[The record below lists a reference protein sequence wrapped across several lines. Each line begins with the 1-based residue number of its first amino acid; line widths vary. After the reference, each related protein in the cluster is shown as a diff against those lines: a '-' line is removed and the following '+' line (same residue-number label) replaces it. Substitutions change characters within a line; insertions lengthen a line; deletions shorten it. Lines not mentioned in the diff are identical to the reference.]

1 MIFRVCSRY
10 ISVFLLIMSA
20 GLSLSGF
27 QVSAEESVDEKREE
41 IREMASET
49 LTKLYE
55 LQPSAKTAINKSAG
69 YAVFSNFGLKILV
82 LGSGKGEGIAVNKK
96 TGKETFMKM
105 LELQAGLGLGIKRF
119 SVVFVFENE
128 GVLNEFID
136 SGWEFGGQSTVA
148 AKLDDE
154 GGAFTGAATVSPGVW
169 VYQITKDGLALELTV
184 KGTKYM
190 KNDKLNE

>member
-1 MIFRVCSRY
+1 MICKIYSRY
-10 ISVFLLIMSA
+10 ILGFLLIMTA
-20 GLSLSGF
+20 GLSLNGF
-27 QVSAEESVDEKREE
+27 QALADESVEEKREE
-41 IREMASET
+41 VRKMAAET
-49 LTKLYE
+49 LAKLYE
-55 LQPSAKTAINKSAG
+55 LQPSAKTAIEQSAG

-82 LGSGKGEGIAVNKK
+82 LGSGKGEGIVVNKQ

-105 LELQAGLGLGIKRF
+105 LELQAGLGLGVKRF

-128 GVLNEFID
+128 GVLNKFIN

-148 AKLDDE
+148 AKLDEE

-169 VYQITKDGLALELTV
+169 VYQITKDGLAVELTV

-190 KNDKLNE
+190 KNDKLN

>member
-1 MIFRVCSRY
+1 MICKIYSRY
-10 ISVFLLIMSA
+10 ILAFLLIMTA
-20 GLSLSGF
+20 GLSLNGF
-27 QVSAEESVDEKREE
+27 QALADESVEEKREE
-41 IREMASET
+41 VRKMAAET
-49 LTKLYE
+49 LAKLYE
-55 LQPSAKTAINKSAG
+55 LQPSAKTAIEQSAG

-82 LGSGKGEGIAVNKK
+82 LGSGKGEGIVVNKQ

-105 LELQAGLGLGIKRF
+105 LELQAGLGLGVKRF

-128 GVLNEFID
+128 GVLNKFIN

-148 AKLDDE
+148 AKLDEE

-169 VYQITKDGLALELTV
+169 VYQITKDGLAVELTV

-190 KNDKLNE
+190 KNDKLN